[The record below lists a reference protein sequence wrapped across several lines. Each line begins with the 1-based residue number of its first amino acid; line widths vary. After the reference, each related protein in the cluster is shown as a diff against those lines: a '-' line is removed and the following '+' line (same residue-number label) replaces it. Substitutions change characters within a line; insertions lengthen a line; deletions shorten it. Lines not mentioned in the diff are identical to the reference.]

1 LNSRILSNG
10 KGEDL
15 MIILT
20 GLVNRNSLF
29 DIQLWM

>member
-1 LNSRILSNG
+1 LNG

-20 GLVNRNSLF
+20 DLVNRNSLF
-29 DIQLWM
+29 DIQLRM